1 MKKSKYILILVIIFI
16 FLLLFY
22 LINTNKKNNDIKA
35 SAPIIDIFKIN
46 IATSDILSVTL
57 FNGFAHIENFKIKEV
72 IITIYDE
79 NYNYI
84 MSKSFNYQ
92 DNIDYYKYD
101 FRLKN
106 IVKCIISI
114 KVIGENNQE
123 TEKMFFRNIGYL
135 IKPNCNVYYN
145 YLKCDISESYNLK
158 FSKDEGKTWYEY
170 DKEINIDSKN
180 IIVSA
185 YNNYELNYITYN
197 FINY

>member
-22 LINTNKKNNDIKA
+22 LINTNKKNNDIKD

-46 IATSDILSVTL
+46 VATSDILSVTL
-57 FNGFAHIENFKIKEV
+57 FNSFAHIENSKIKKV

>member
-22 LINTNKKNNDIKA
+22 LINTNKKNNDIKD

-46 IATSDILSVTL
+46 VATSDILSVTL
-57 FNGFAHIENFKIKEV
+57 FNGFAHTENSKIKKV

>member
-1 MKKSKYILILVIIFI
+1 
-16 FLLLFY
+16 
-22 LINTNKKNNDIKA
+22 
-35 SAPIIDIFKIN
+35 
-46 IATSDILSVTL
+46 
-57 FNGFAHIENFKIKEV
+57 
-72 IITIYDE
+72 
-79 NYNYI
+79 

-114 KVIGENNQE
+114 KAIGENNQE
-123 TEKMFFRNIGYL
+123 TEKLFFRNIGYL

-158 FSKDEGKTWYEY
+158 FSKDEGKTWHEY

>member
-1 MKKSKYILILVIIFI
+1 MNKSKYILILVIIFI

-22 LINTNKKNNDIKA
+22 LINTNKKNNDIKD

-46 IATSDILSVTL
+46 VATSDILSVAL
-57 FNGFAHIENFKIKEV
+57 FNGFAHIENSKIKKV

-123 TEKMFFRNIGYL
+123 TEKLFFRNIGYL